1 MTTTRRKPDVVDTV
15 TLGAAEIELW
25 TDGERAAYLEAME
38 QVLGPTWSLSP
49 KQLYADAV
57 WEKCDWLLYGGSA
70 GPGKSEFA
78 LNHANRVALEHP
90 GSHQLLIRQTIPELR
105 RSLIVR
111 MIARIAQFGIPA
123 KYRKVDGMVSF
134 QYDNGSIIE
143 CGHCRTD
150 EDVARYLSSE
160 YQRIIV
166 DEATLNSESQILQ
179 LQARLRTTR
188 DKAAAGLVPKL
199 GLFTNPGGQ
208 SHAWLYDM
216 VVTPTA
222 YGRKIIVVDVSQ
234 GFEKAWTIREYEAPI
249 DPRMATTAE
258 IYDVLLPWVQNLEIE
273 RDPMTTLVLGFVP
286 AKASDNPHI
295 DPTYLRNLNAL
306 PERRRR
312 QLRDGDWDVFEGQ
325 YFDTYVRSVHVI
337 EPFPIP
343 RSWQRARGIDF
354 GTTAPYGCFD
364 DQTEILTENG
374 WCLFGD
380 LQRGVKVATVEMT
393 SKQLQWQEPSHYT
406 ARRHCGDLIVSEPS
420 REGVNFAVTPDHRMV
435 TYDSRN
441 GDWKISRADS
451 MRSSWM
457 IPKCSERESTERS
470 EVIEIPHGRSVA
482 ALPPVDAGA
491 FARFLGL
498 FIAEGSLHKR
508 SIRIGQKKYVD
519 RVREIIAATGW
530 RWTEFIHASGA
541 TYFTIHSADLHD
553 WMVAHGLNVKSQH
566 KRIPR
571 VAFAWG
577 AHAELLDGLM
587 VGDGSVARIRADGA
601 AESSDRFHTSSP
613 GLADDVQELAL
624 RMGCHAFVKKL
635 PLSAAG
641 RFSGCP
647 MYTVW
652 IQRARGARVGALPI
666 ERRPY
671 DGMVYCVTVPNS
683 TIVVRRHGRPMVSG
697 NCLWAAWDEDGNCY
711 IYRETYAAL
720 MTPAEQ
726 ARQIVTASVG
736 VDERGDEFKEEFA
749 ATVADPSVFADR
761 RGMGKSIA
769 DMWREAGLTVARA
782 KNQRVAG
789 WANVRQYMW
798 DSEKVGVDGAVGGPR
813 LFIFN
818 TCTNL
823 TRTLP
828 LMRHDDTNPEDL
840 NTKDEDHLADCLRYV
855 LMVRPASVRHYR
867 SNDKP
872 IGLQERVNDMMRR
885 AAEGRLRSRKGA
897 PA

>member
-354 GTTAPYGCFD
+354 GTTAPYGC
-364 DQTEILTENG
+364 
-374 WCLFGD
+374 
-380 LQRGVKVATVEMT
+380 
-393 SKQLQWQEPSHYT
+393 
-406 ARRHCGDLIVSEPS
+406 
-420 REGVNFAVTPDHRMV
+420 
-435 TYDSRN
+435 
-441 GDWKISRADS
+441 
-451 MRSSWM
+451 
-457 IPKCSERESTERS
+457 
-470 EVIEIPHGRSVA
+470 
-482 ALPPVDAGA
+482 
-491 FARFLGL
+491 
-498 FIAEGSLHKR
+498 
-508 SIRIGQKKYVD
+508 
-519 RVREIIAATGW
+519 
-530 RWTEFIHASGA
+530 
-541 TYFTIHSADLHD
+541 
-553 WMVAHGLNVKSQH
+553 
-566 KRIPR
+566 
-571 VAFAWG
+571 
-577 AHAELLDGLM
+577 
-587 VGDGSVARIRADGA
+587 
-601 AESSDRFHTSSP
+601 
-613 GLADDVQELAL
+613 
-624 RMGCHAFVKKL
+624 
-635 PLSAAG
+635 
-641 RFSGCP
+641 
-647 MYTVW
+647 
-652 IQRARGARVGALPI
+652 
-666 ERRPY
+666 
-671 DGMVYCVTVPNS
+671 
-683 TIVVRRHGRPMVSG
+683 
-697 NCLWAAWDEDGNCY
+697 LWAAWDEDGNCY

-789 WANVRQYMW
+789 WANVRQYLW